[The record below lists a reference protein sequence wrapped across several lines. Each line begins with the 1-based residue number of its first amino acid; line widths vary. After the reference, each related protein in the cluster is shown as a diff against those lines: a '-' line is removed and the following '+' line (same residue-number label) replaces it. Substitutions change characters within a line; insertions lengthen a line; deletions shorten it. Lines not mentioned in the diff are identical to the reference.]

1 MQKIEI
7 FLQDARRMIGLR
19 VRHAEANCTIIEVM
33 DDQHE
38 IILEADACIHEIQA
52 DAFGNARRE
61 MRTLYSI
68 PILNQA
74 GDDLHP
80 DFTRLRKNTIHST
93 DKTRG

>member
-1 MQKIEI
+1 
-7 FLQDARRMIGLR
+7 MIGLR
-19 VRHAEANCTIIEVM
+19 VRHAETNCTIIEVM
-33 DDQHE
+33 EDQHE

-68 PILNQA
+68 QIFNQT

-80 DFTRLRKNTIHST
+80 DFTRLYKNAIYST
-93 DKTRG
+93 DKIQG